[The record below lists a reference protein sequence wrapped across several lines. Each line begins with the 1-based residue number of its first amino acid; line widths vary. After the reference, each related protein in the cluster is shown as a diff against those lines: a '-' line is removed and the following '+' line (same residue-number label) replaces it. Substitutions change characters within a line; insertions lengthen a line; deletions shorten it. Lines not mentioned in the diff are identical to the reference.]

1 MPIEP
6 YIPGVNWQAVGVIVT
21 LIATVLGG
29 VWAVGKVLIWQFNR
43 SLKLQFDAV
52 SQTLTKQNEDFV
64 EMKSRQTEEFV
75 DIKRRLDKQE
85 ENDLHLEREMMALR
99 AELPRDYVRREDF
112 TRVIAS
118 FEVKVDNL
126 RLTIER
132 LLFRQGSN

>member
-6 YIPGVNWQAVGVIVT
+6 SFVELNWQAMGTISALVV
-21 LIATVLGG
+21 AALGG
-29 VWAVGKVLIWQFNR
+29 IWAVGKVLIWQFNR

-52 SQTLTKQNEDFV
+52 GQTLSKQNEDFV
-64 EMKSRQTEEFV
+64 EMKRRQSEEFI
-75 DIKRRLDKQE
+75 DIKHRLDKQE
-85 ENDLHLEREMMALR
+85 DNDLNLEREMMALR

-126 RLTIER
+126 RLSIER

>member
-6 YIPGVNWQAVGVIVT
+6 SPMGVNWQALGLYLTVVT
-21 LIATVLGG
+21 SGLGG
-29 VWAVGKVLIWQFNR
+29 IWAVGKVLIWQFNR
-43 SLKLQFDAV
+43 SLKLQFDAIGKA
-52 SQTLTKQNEDFV
+52 LTDQNE
-64 EMKSRQTEEFV
+64 EFLE
-75 DIKRRLDKQE
+75 INRRLDKQE

-132 LLFRQGSN
+132 LLFRNDGSK

>member
-6 YIPGVNWQAVGVIVT
+6 SPLGVNWQALSFYFSIF
-21 LIATVLGG
+21 AAALGG
-29 VWAVGKVLIWQFNR
+29 VWAIGKVLIWQFNR
-43 SLKLQFDAV
+43 SLKLQFDAI
-52 SQTLTKQNEDFV
+52 SQTLRNQNKEFV
-64 EMKSRQTEEFV
+64 E
-75 DIKRRLDKQE
+75 IKHRLEKQE
-85 ENDLHLEREMMALR
+85 EADLHLEREMMALR

-132 LLFRQGSN
+132 LLFSKGSN